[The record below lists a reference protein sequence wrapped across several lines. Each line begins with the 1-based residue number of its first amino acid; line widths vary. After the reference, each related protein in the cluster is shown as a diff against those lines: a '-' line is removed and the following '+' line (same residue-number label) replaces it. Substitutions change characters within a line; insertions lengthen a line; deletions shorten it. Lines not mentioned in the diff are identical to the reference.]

1 MPEIKSFWGT
11 LERGLSIVVRGAWQV
26 GGGVVMERALQRAG
40 LYFVRESK
48 LPKVSRK
55 LVVS

>member
-26 GGGVVMERALQRAG
+26 GGGW
-40 LYFVRESK
+40 
-48 LPKVSRK
+48 
-55 LVVS
+55 